1 MTLSAGVSVRDALD
15 SALVALQAAR
25 VDSPRLDAEVLLAH
39 ALGVDRAALWLDPD
53 RQVTGAAAR
62 WFRDAIR
69 RRTIERVPVAYLVGR
84 KGFRRLDL
92 DVDPRVLVPRPETEH
107 LVEALLDLPRGAR
120 VHDVGTGSGAV
131 ALALK
136 DERPDLVVS
145 ASDVSQDALDVARA
159 NARRLRLDV
168 AFSHADLLV
177 GVDRHLDAI
186 ASNPPYVAEDY
197 RAVMAPDVLRHEPH
211 LALFAGAEG
220 LNVIRPLVTQAAA
233 TTAHVLALEVGA
245 GQAPAVRA
253 LVAAA
258 GFPEVEVV
266 SDLAGI
272 ERVVI
277 GRRERPRAA
286 AGAGTRGVDGGRR

>member
-1 MTLSAGVSVRDALD
+1 MAIARGVGVRDALE

-53 RQVTGAAAR
+53 REVAGEAAR

-69 RRTIERVPVAYLVGR
+69 RRTVERVPVAYLVGT

-92 DVDPRVLVPRPETEH
+92 EVDPRVLIPRPETEH
-107 LVEALLDLPRGAR
+107 VVEALLDLPAGVR
-120 VHDVGTGSGAV
+120 VHDVGTGSGAI

-145 ASDVSQDALDVARA
+145 ASDVSAGALEVARA
-159 NARRLRLDV
+159 NAQRLGLEV
-168 AFSHADLLV
+168 AFTQADLLD
-177 GVDRHLDAI
+177 GVDGDLYAI
-186 ASNPPYVAEDY
+186 ASNPPYVTEDF
-197 RAVMAPDVLRHEPH
+197 RAAMAPDVLRHEPH
-211 LALFAGAEG
+211 RALFAGAEG
-220 LNVIRPLVTQAAA
+220 LNVIRPLATQAAA
-233 TTAHVLALEVGA
+233 TRARVLALEVGA

-258 GFPEVEVV
+258 GFDDVAVV
-266 SDLAGI
+266 RDLAGI
-272 ERVVI
+272 ERVVV
-277 GRRERPRAA
+277 GRR
-286 AGAGTRGVDGGRR
+286 